1 MDPDFGTA
9 ERIMGSG
16 LLGKAITVLGPI
28 PAESLGITLPHEHI
42 LQDSSF
48 CFVEP
53 QDPKEKELAHQPLS
67 LQNLS
72 WVLRHPF
79 NHLDNLKLDN
89 EERAV
94 QELLSFKE
102 AGGRTVVEQSVR
114 GLSGNPEALGRISRT
129 TGLNIIMATGYY
141 VSNTYPESLSRL
153 SAAEVSEELVRD
165 ITEGIGKTGIRAGIL
180 KAAIGGMGLPPG
192 SVVEEGDRKVLD
204 ACAMAQRRTGAA
216 LEVHNMRKVL
226 AAEAVNILKD
236 AGADLRR
243 VVMLHADRWGIDPLV
258 FPKLL
263 AAGCYLEFDGFG
275 TAELGLIPGPGLDYQ
290 MNDIQRCDLVLKVI
304 AMGYL
309 EQLLISHDVWIKTRA
324 ESFGGAGYAHILRNV
339 VPLMRHKGITEE
351 QIQTI
356 LVDNPRRVL
365 ALKGI

>member
-1 MDPDFGTA
+1 MTG
-9 ERIMGSG
+9 G
-16 LLGKAITVLGPI
+16 LTGKAMTVLGSI

-53 QDPKEKELAHQPLS
+53 QDPGEKEWAYQPLG

-114 GLSGNPEALGRISRT
+114 GLSGNPEALVRISEA

-141 VSNTYPESLSRL
+141 VSNTYPETLSRM
-153 SAAEVSEELVRD
+153 SAEEVSEELVRD
-165 ITEGIGKTGIRAGIL
+165 ITEGVGKTGIRAGIL
-180 KAAIGGMGLPPG
+180 KAAIGGMGLPPV
-192 SVVEEGDRKVLD
+192 SVIDRSDRKILE

-216 LEVHNMRKVL
+216 IEVHNMRKVL
-226 AAEAVNILKD
+226 AAESVGILKE
-236 AGADLRR
+236 AGADLTR
-243 VVMLHADRWGIDPLV
+243 VVLLHADRWGVDHRV
-258 FPKLL
+258 FSKLL
-263 AAGCYLEFDGFG
+263 EAGCYLEFDGFG

-290 MNDIQRCDLVLKVI
+290 MNDVQRCDLVLKVI
-304 AMGYL
+304 AMGFL
-309 EQLLISHDVWIKTRA
+309 DQLLISQDVWIKTRA
-324 ESFGGAGYAHILRNV
+324 ESFGGAGYAHILRNA
-339 VPLMRHKGITEE
+339 VPLMRHKGIMEE

-365 ALKGI
+365 TIAAY